1 MMILIYIIIIL
12 PQHPEFRL
20 QSFIP
25 PDLHTQMP
33 ECGDQCGVGF
43 HRVAVTMFVV
53 DFPNVEK
60 YKKDIKQVFFAVIL
74 GI

>member
-1 MMILIYIIIIL
+1 MRI
-12 PQHPEFRL
+12 PQYPEFRL

-43 HRVAVTMFVV
+43 HLVAVTICVLTV
-53 DFPNVEK
+53 
-60 YKKDIKQVFFAVIL
+60 KKITVIF
-74 GI
+74 

>member
-1 MMILIYIIIIL
+1 MIMRI
-12 PQHPEFRL
+12 PQYPEFRL

-43 HRVAVTMFVV
+43 HRLAVTICVL
-53 DFPNVEK
+53 DLQNI
-60 YKKDIKQVFFAVIL
+60 KKNTVFL

>member
-1 MMILIYIIIIL
+1 MRI
-12 PQHPEFRL
+12 PQYPEFRL

-43 HRVAVTMFVV
+43 HRVAVTICVLDLPNIKKLQCFRHLRLCFGTYFSKQKFVWC
-53 DFPNVEK
+53 
-60 YKKDIKQVFFAVIL
+60 
-74 GI
+74 

>member
-1 MMILIYIIIIL
+1 MRI
-12 PQHPEFRL
+12 PQYPEFRL

-43 HRVAVTMFVV
+43 HRVAVT
-53 DFPNVEK
+53 
-60 YKKDIKQVFFAVIL
+60 ICVFDNFQI
-74 GI
+74 